1 MIMVIKEAQGNYC
14 ANKDLIRD
22 PSTWIF
28 VYIDRRQNMTYEM
41 LVVSFPGEGTAD
53 EAVIVRRE
61 DDKVSIRE
69 NKDFNAQQGA
79 IAGAAGG
86 LLLGALFGKGAIKG
100 ALLGAGAGAVSGEF
114 IDMGLDDDFL
124 KGVGDQLS
132 VGHSAIVAMV
142 DSAHMETAMEEL
154 ERFEGGTIMHHELS
168 DEAYQQLSEAVEE

>member
-1 MIMVIKEAQGNYC
+1 M
-14 ANKDLIRD
+14 
-22 PSTWIF
+22 S
-28 VYIDRRQNMTYEM
+28 YEM

-53 EAVIVRRE
+53 EALTALRGLESEATIDLESSAVIVRRE
-61 DDKVSIRE
+61 NDKVSIRE
-69 NKDFNAQQGA
+69 NNDFNAQQGA

-132 VGHSAIVAMV
+132 VGHSALVAMV
-142 DSAHMETAMEEL
+142 EASHMETAMEEVGK
-154 ERFEGGTIMHHELS
+154 FEGGTILHQEVS
-168 DEAYQQLSEAVEE
+168 DDAYEQLSKAVEE